1 MNRRRGEVP
10 PELHEQEKRISK
22 VHFLV
27 HPGWMMKDNPFAA
40 MHKGVNKLMDGY
52 VEQATKLN
60 SNELMVAFAP
70 AIDAEF
76 VHDFREKE
84 KPYTQTITKIKGILG
99 DRLIVL
105 ADSDEE
111 EDRHRG
117 ATFKQNKDKVWEKIK
132 RIAENRGFRFDDQL
146 TAEAYGELM
155 KACVRLIADN
165 MHEASGM
172 DKSQPVKLKANLT
185 DYPLFLDDASRRI
198 AEARKEY
205 GDNIYLSERTKIDFS
220 DDKTTRKK

>member
-1 MNRRRGEVP
+1 MNRRRGEGA

-27 HPGWMMKDNPFAA
+27 HPGWMMKDNAFAA
-40 MHKGVNKLMDGY
+40 MHKGVNRLMNRY
-52 VEQATKLN
+52 VEQAEAVKLN

-84 KPYTQTITKIKGILG
+84 KPYTQTITKLKDILG

-111 EDRHRG
+111 EDRYRG
-117 ATFKQNKDKVWEKIK
+117 ATFKENKEKVWAKIK
-132 RIAENRGFRFDDQL
+132 TIAENRGFHFDEQL
-146 TAEAYGELM
+146 TAEAYGELI

-172 DKSQPVKLKANLT
+172 SEPVKLKANLT

-220 DDKTTRKK
+220 DNKKPKKK